1 MDCCSLVGQLMIV
14 SGMVRPVREVRLSP
28 IPRKVHDYLRSD
40 ATRSRRQQDIRRDLG
55 LRHPTAC
62 WALLML
68 RKDGLVEIEGG
79 KMKNPRY
86 FLYRA
91 A

>member
-1 MDCCSLVGQLMIV
+1 MIV

-28 IPRKVHDYLRSD
+28 IPRKVLDYLRSD

>member
-1 MDCCSLVGQLMIV
+1 MDCCSLVGQLMIA

-28 IPRKVHDYLRSD
+28 IPRKVLDYLRSD

-68 RKDGLVEIEGG
+68 RKDGLVQIEGG

>member
-1 MDCCSLVGQLMIV
+1 MIV
-14 SGMVRPVREVRLSP
+14 SGIVRPDREVRLSP
-28 IPRKVHDYLRSD
+28 IPRRVLDYLRSD

-68 RKDGLVEIEGG
+68 RKDGLVQIEGG

-91 A
+91 V

>member
-28 IPRKVHDYLRSD
+28 IPRKVLDYLRSD

-68 RKDGLVEIEGG
+68 RKDGLVQIEGG
-79 KMKNPRY
+79 KMRNSRY